1 VLGREGIN
9 HHSDLEREKNL
20 NKMKI
25 KSLHQIIFQTVRK
38 VGLLENWRNEINH
51 PSFLFIHFPVN
62 LNLDLKGYKNLKL
75 NFKPHAYLPVFQQ
88 PVFF

>member
-1 VLGREGIN
+1 
-9 HHSDLEREKNL
+9 
-20 NKMKI
+20 MKI

-75 NFKPHAYLPVFQQ
+75 NF
-88 PVFF
+88 